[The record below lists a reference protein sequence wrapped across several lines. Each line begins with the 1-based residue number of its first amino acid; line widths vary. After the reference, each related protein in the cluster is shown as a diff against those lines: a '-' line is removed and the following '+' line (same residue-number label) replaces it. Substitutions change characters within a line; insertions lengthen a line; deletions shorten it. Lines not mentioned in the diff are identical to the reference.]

1 MVTITCDACGREKP
15 QPEQIAP
22 GRDPWVL
29 GYDLQ
34 SETHN
39 AVSRSIRFL
48 DRWDDRRALELGA
61 IHLCSDKCKQDYM
74 RGERA
79 A

>member
-1 MVTITCDACGREKP
+1 MVSITCDACGAEKP
-15 QPEQIAP
+15 QEEIR
-22 GRDPWVL
+22 GDFEWIL

-34 SETHN
+34 SETAN

-48 DRWDDRRALELGA
+48 DRWDDRRVLELGS
-61 IHLCSDKCKQDYM
+61 IHLCSDECKQSYM
-74 RGERA
+74 RGKRA

>member
-1 MVTITCDACGREKP
+1 MVSITCDACGREKP
-15 QPEQIAP
+15 QPEAAKA
-22 GRDPWVL
+22 GKNGWVL

-34 SETHN
+34 SESSN

-61 IHLCSDKCKQDYM
+61 IHLCSDKCKQNYL